1 MSLLPVDDALAAIT
15 KDLTPV
21 SIENVEMAEAAAS
34 EDVIGRILGEDIHAV
49 LNHPPHDVSAMDGYA
64 VISSNLGNIPAKL
77 TVIGES
83 AAGHPFDGVISRG
96 QAVRIFTGAYC
107 PQGSDAIVIQEDTDE
122 DNGAVSIHEAPS
134 PGQFIRPKGNDFRQG
149 ALIAKKGDIL
159 TPRLLSLVAS
169 AGVREFKLYQRP
181 CVAII
186 STGDE
191 LVAPGH
197 SPQEGQIISS
207 NGLFLKTYLSAMGA
221 DVVDLGIIPDE
232 DDALEEAFERAQDA
246 DLIVTSGG
254 ASVGHHDGV
263 AKAMTNDMTEDNE
276 TKLNFWRIAMRPGKP
291 LIFGKIN
298 GVPMLGLPGNPVS
311 TGVCAMVFVAT
322 ALKTLSGQD
331 TSQDWGLDIRTGIL
345 ATPLKENDKRQDY
358 LRATISTTNKGEVML
373 LPFEK
378 QDSGMLKLLAE
389 ADALV
394 IRPPFAPEAKAGD
407 LVRYIPIPSRL

>member
-15 KDLTPV
+15 KGLTPV
-21 SIENVEMAEAAAS
+21 SIENVAMAEAPARD
-34 EDVIGRILGEDIHAV
+34 DVIGRVLGEDIHAE

-64 VISSNLGNIPAKL
+64 VISSDLVNIPAKL

-83 AAGHPFDGVISRG
+83 AAGHPFDGVTSHG

-107 PQGSDAIVIQEDTDE
+107 PEGSDAIVIQEDTDE
-122 DNGAVSIHEAPS
+122 DNGVVSIHEAPS
-134 PGQFIRPKGNDFRQG
+134 PGQFIRLKGNDFRQG
-149 ALIAKKGDIL
+149 ALIAQKGDIL
-159 TPRLLSLVAS
+159 TPRLLSLMAS
-169 AGVREFKLYQRP
+169 AGVRAFKLYQRP
-181 CVAII
+181 RIAVI

-197 SPQEGQIISS
+197 IPQEGQIISS
-207 NGLFLKTYLSAMGA
+207 NGLFLKTYLSTIGA
-221 DVVDLGIIPDE
+221 DVIDLGIIPDE
-232 DDALEEAFERAQDA
+232 DDALEDAFERAQEA

-263 AKAMTNDMTEDNE
+263 AKAMTNENG

-298 GVPMLGLPGNPVS
+298 GVPILGLPGNPVS

-331 TSQDWGLDIRTGIL
+331 TSQDWGLDIRTGLL

-358 LRATISTTNKGEVML
+358 LRATISTTDKGEVML
-373 LPFEK
+373 SPFDK

-407 LVRYIPIPSRL
+407 LVRYIPIPSGL

>member
-15 KDLTPV
+15 KGLTPV
-21 SIENVEMAEAAAS
+21 SVENVAMAEAPARD
-34 EDVIGRILGEDIHAV
+34 DVIGRILGEDIHAA

-64 VISSNLGNIPAKL
+64 VISSDLVNIPAKL
-77 TVIGES
+77 DVIGES
-83 AAGHPFDGVISRG
+83 AAGHPFDGVISHG

-107 PQGSDAIVIQEDTDE
+107 AQGSDAIVIQENTDE
-122 DNGAVSIHEAPS
+122 DNGVVSIHEAPS

-149 ALIAKKGDIL
+149 ALIAQKGDIL
-159 TPRLLSLVAS
+159 TPRLLSLMAS
-169 AGVREFKLYQRP
+169 AGVRAFKLYQRP
-181 CVAII
+181 QITVI

-197 SPQEGQIISS
+197 IPKEGQIISS
-207 NGLFLKTYLSAMGA
+207 NGLFLKTYLSVIGA
-221 DVVDLGIIPDE
+221 DVIDLGIIPDE
-232 DDALEEAFERAQDA
+232 DDALEEAFERAQEA

-263 AKAMTNDMTEDNE
+263 AKAMTNENG

-331 TSQDWGLDIRTGIL
+331 TSQDWGLDIRTGLL

-358 LRATISTTNKGEVML
+358 LRAKISTTDKGEVML
-373 LPFEK
+373 SPFDK

-407 LVRYIPIPSRL
+407 LVRYIPIPSGL